1 MRFEELDECDKSTY
15 PELDERRERGFFREM
30 YKARSAAPETNVDE
44 VRQTESDE
52 PSGSD
57 ASGDEDALVVCSNN
71 YLGLATHPWLADA
84 AAEAA
89 HEYGTGA
96 GASRLVSGNLEP
108 HRELEDA
115 LASLKRTEAALVFSS
130 GYAANVGTV
139 SSLVD
144 ERDAVFSDELNHA
157 SIVDGCRLSGA
168 DVHVYEHCDA
178 DDLRRKYER
187 TEARRKL
194 VVTDTVFSMDGDVAP
209 IEALAE
215 VTRDDEDGFLMVDE
229 AHATGVVGPEGT
241 GVVGARGLTE
251 DVDVQIGTLSKA
263 LGSQG
268 GFVACDEET
277 RSLLVNEARSFVYS
291 TGLSPVD
298 AATAREAV
306 SLVRGD
312 EGERLR
318 SRLEENVSLVRERL
332 EDSGYG
338 VYGDTHILP
347 VVVGS
352 ADKAVEVATSL
363 RQKNVFAPAIRPP
376 TVPEGTSRIRVSMTA
391 AHTREDAERVAR
403 AFEEAA

>member
-1 MRFEELDECDKSTY
+1 MRETLEERGRY
-15 PELDERRERGFFREM
+15 PELDERRERGLFREM
-30 YKARSAAPETNVDE
+30 YETDSAASRTEVD
-44 VRQTESDE
+44 
-52 PSGSD
+52 G
-57 ASGDEDALVVCSNN
+57 EDSLVVCSNN
-71 YLGLATHPWLADA
+71 YLGLATHERLAEA

-108 HRELEDA
+108 HRELEEA
-115 LASLKRTEAALVFSS
+115 LASLKRTETALVFSS
-130 GYAANVGTV
+130 GYAANVGTI

-144 ERDAVFSDELNHA
+144 ERDAVFSDGLNHA

-168 DVHVYEHCDA
+168 DVHVYDHCDA
-178 DDLRRKYER
+178 DDLRQKYES

-215 VTRDDEDGFLMVDE
+215 ATRDDEDGFLMVDE
-229 AHATGVVGPEGT
+229 AHATGVVG
-241 GVVGARGLTE
+241 ARGLT
-251 DVDVQIGTLSKA
+251 DNVDVQIGTLSKA

-268 GFVACDEET
+268 GFVAVDEET

-298 AATAREAV
+298 AAVSREAV
-306 SLVRGD
+306 SVVRGK

-318 SRLEENVSLVRERL
+318 SRLEDNVSVVRERV
-332 EDSGYG
+332 EKAGYE

-347 VVVGS
+347 VVVGDAS
-352 ADKAVEVATSL
+352 RALEVADSL
-363 RQKNVFAPAIRPP
+363 AEQGVFAPAIRPP

-391 AHTREDAERVAR
+391 AHTHEDAERVAR
-403 AFEEAA
+403 AFEEAM

>member
-1 MRFEELDECDKSTY
+1 MSSELRNRNGVEY
-15 PELDERRERGFFREM
+15 PELDERRDSGLFREM
-30 YKARSAAPETNVDE
+30 HDAHSAAPETCVNE
-44 VRQTESDE
+44 
-52 PSGSD
+52 
-57 ASGDEDALVVCSNN
+57 EDALVVCSNN
-71 YLGLATHPWLADA
+71 YLGLATHESL
-84 AAEAA
+84 AEAA
-89 HEYGTGA
+89 TEAAREYGTGA

-115 LASLKRTEAALVFSS
+115 LASLKRTERSLVFSS

-144 ERDAVFSDELNHA
+144 DRDAVFSDELNHA

-168 DVHVYEHCDA
+168 DVYVYDHCDV
-178 DDLRRKYER
+178 DDLRQKYES

-209 IEALAE
+209 LEEIAS
-215 VTRDDEDGFLMVDE
+215 VTPDDPDGFLMVDE

-241 GVVGARGLTE
+241 GVVGAGDFT
-251 DVDVQIGTLSKA
+251 DSVDVQIGTLSKA

-298 AATAREAV
+298 AAVSREAV
-306 SLVRGD
+306 SLVRGK
-312 EGERLR
+312 EGTRLRERLR
-318 SRLEENVSLVRERL
+318 ENVSLVRERVK
-332 EDSGYG
+332 DVGYD

-347 VVVGS
+347 VVVGD
-352 ADKAVEVATSL
+352 APRALEVADRL
-363 RQKNVFAPAIRPP
+363 AERGVFAPAIRPP

-391 AHTREDAERVAR
+391 AHTQKEAERVAR
-403 AFEEAA
+403 AFEEAAP

>member
-1 MRFEELDECDKSTY
+1 MYEKLGELDESTY
-15 PELDERRERGFFREM
+15 PELDERRERGLFREM
-30 YKARSAAPETNVDE
+30 YEARSAAPETNVDK
-44 VRQTESDE
+44 
-52 PSGSD
+52 
-57 ASGDEDALVVCSNN
+57 EDALVVCSNN

-168 DVHVYEHCDA
+168 DVHVYDHCDA

-209 IEALAE
+209 VEDIAG
-215 VTRDDEDGFLMVDE
+215 VTRGDEDGLLMVDE

-241 GVVGARGLTE
+241 GVIGARGLTE

-318 SRLEENVSLVRERL
+318 SRLEENVSIVRERV
-332 EDSGYG
+332 EDSGYD

-347 VVVGS
+347 VVVGGAS
-352 ADKAVEVATSL
+352 RALEVADSL
-363 RQKNVFAPAIRPP
+363 SERGVFAPAIRPP

-391 AHTREDAERVAR
+391 AHTREEAERVAR